1 MTVPAKNNVV
11 SHLTHHH
18 TISHLITSPSFSINQ
33 GAITTSII
41 FCLLDTMDQTT
52 LPPSSP
58 SKEKKRKLPDLP
70 TDWTNMRPRKGGKRR
85 QRFDDLFKSLPR
97 SANVIDS
104 NSMVSSIQGE
114 LRQNLRAYVSERCP
128 GSLELVD
135 ALFWIAEQYPQQLR
149 TKELC
154 ETLESVTLIGADINA
169 LLSKD
174 NDPTGTR
181 KRSMTIF
188 DLACGHGL
196 GGMLLAYRFPSIRVI
211 CIDKEK
217 RRCWNSYRE
226 AFEKFGVKAN
236 KQDASVTANLSFRVG
251 DIMSTDVFQPQ
262 NGDYLMC
269 LHGCNE
275 LSPFV
280 LSTGQSCNTGFAVM
294 PCCLRDGMLGV
305 TTSSSNNNWGIDND
319 TARYSIQVGYLAGKF
334 NVGKVA
340 AISQSITN
348 RFLVIIGDYWESK
361 CEKLLDDETKP

>member
-1 MTVPAKNNVV
+1 
-11 SHLTHHH
+11 
-18 TISHLITSPSFSINQ
+18 
-33 GAITTSII
+33 
-41 FCLLDTMDQTT
+41 MDQT
-52 LPPSSP
+52 PPSLSP
-58 SKEKKRKLPDLP
+58 SNNKRKMSDLP

-85 QRFDDLFKSLPR
+85 QRFDDLFSKHLPR

-104 NSMVSSIQGE
+104 NSMVNSIQGGP
-114 LRQNLRAYVSERCP
+114 RQHLKSYVSERCP

-135 ALFWIAEQYPQQLR
+135 TLFWVAEHYPQQLR

-169 LLSKD
+169 LLSKE
-174 NDPTGTR
+174 NDPTGNR

-196 GGMLLAYRFPSIRVI
+196 GGMLLAYRFPSIKVV
-211 CIDKEK
+211 CIDKEE
-217 RRCWNSYRE
+217 RPCWTSYRE

-236 KQDASVTANLSFRVG
+236 KNDTSVTANLTFKVG
-251 DIMSTDVFQPQ
+251 DIMSSEVFQPN

-280 LSTGQSCNTGFAVM
+280 LSAGQSYKTGFAVM
-294 PCCLRDGMLGV
+294 PCCLRDGMLGL
-305 TTSSSNNNWGIDND
+305 TTSSSNNNWGIVDD

-334 NVGKVA
+334 GVGKVA
-340 AISQSITN
+340 GISQSITN
-348 RFLVIIGDYWESK
+348 RFLIIIGDYWSQCES
-361 CEKLLDDETKP
+361 

>member
-1 MTVPAKNNVV
+1 
-11 SHLTHHH
+11 
-18 TISHLITSPSFSINQ
+18 
-33 GAITTSII
+33 
-41 FCLLDTMDQTT
+41 MDQTAP
-52 LPPSSP
+52 PPSSP
-58 SKEKKRKLPDLP
+58 SNREKKRKFPDLP
-70 TDWTNMRPRKGGKRR
+70 TDWTNMRLRKGGKRR
-85 QRFDDLFKSLPR
+85 QRFDDLFNHLPR

-114 LRQNLRAYVSERCP
+114 LRQNLSAYVSERCP

-154 ETLESVTLIGADINA
+154 ETLESVTLTGADINA
-169 LLSKD
+169 LLSK
-174 NDPTGTR
+174 NKDPTGSR
-181 KRSMTIF
+181 KRSMTIL

-211 CIDKEK
+211 CIDREE
-217 RRCWNSYRE
+217 RRCWTSYRE

-348 RFLVIIGDYWESK
+348 RFLIIIGDYWDNQ
-361 CEKLLDDETKP
+361 CEQLLDDDETEP